1 MSRHTIWYAWYM
13 TYPFVGTSGFYIMRT
28 TLSNRKIFLRYFF
41 QVLASSTG
49 FIFLSSLGVHAQ
61 GNLLVTP
68 MRMIFE
74 GREKMQE
81 LSLANTGS
89 DTARYLISFI
99 EIRMNENGTSEKINQ
114 PDSGQK
120 FASPFIRFF
129 PRSVVLPPND
139 AQLIKLQLINTSQ
152 LDSGEYRSHLYLRA
166 ELQKTPLGEE
176 PETEQKDSGNL
187 SVKLTPVF
195 GLSIPIIIR
204 VGTQTGTV
212 DIADLSIDKY
222 NGAPLLNIEF
232 ERQGNTSVYGDVKV
246 EYVSAQGKATQV
258 GLVRGVAVYTPN
270 RSRHLQIPLIQKA
283 GINYSSGK
291 LVVDYSI
298 TIQGKSKTFAKREL
312 QLK

>member
-1 MSRHTIWYAWYM
+1 MSRHTIRYAWYM
-13 TYPFVGTSGFYIMRT
+13 TNSFVGTFGSYIMRAT
-28 TLSNRKIFLRYFF
+28 ISNGKIFLRYFF
-41 QVLASSTG
+41 QFLTSATG
-49 FIFLSSLGVHAQ
+49 YLFLSSLGAYAQ

-99 EIRMNENGTSEKINQ
+99 EIRMNENGTSEKINE

-139 AQLIKLQLINTSQ
+139 AQLVKLQLINTSQ

-176 PETEQKDSGNL
+176 TEQKDSGNL

-204 VGTQTGTV
+204 VGTQTGKV
-212 DIADLSIDKY
+212 DIADLSIGKY

-270 RSRHLQIPLIQKA
+270 RSRQLKIPLVQKP
-283 GINYSSGK
+283 GISYNSGK

-298 TIQGKSKTFAKREL
+298 TIQGRSKTFAKREL